1 MHAKSDSEVTSLP
14 GSSPPRSP
22 HGHHGI
28 LLRPPA
34 YYVQSPSRDSHDG
47 GDSKLSFQSTPLLS
61 PVGSP
66 LHPLA
71 TASATSDARSLT
83 SSLPPAT
90 ARKHHHH
97 HSRGARVQPQPAS
110 SPASVTTS
118 SHHSHNINDAYHKK
132 LLPTTIYEDEEE
144 YGRNRAKKSSSMA
157 AQIYTFLFVILACV
171 AFLFLFILFFW
182 LICRPSSPALSVKN
196 IVFHNLYVGQGADA
210 SGVPSML
217 LTVNSTVQIDY
228 ENRSRYFGAHL
239 DPLSV
244 DYRYSELTVAS
255 TEMDGYVQGKSS
267 RKVIPIG
274 VRALKVPLY
283 GASTI
288 SSEKKPSVPVTA
300 MVSVCSRYYIVGQ
313 IVKSRFC
320 TSIECNLDVSSS
332 SMALLNPI
340 KKACIYDPPLL

>member
-22 HGHHGI
+22 RHHGI

-71 TASATSDARSLT
+71 TASATSDTRSST
-83 SSLPPAT
+83 SSLPPVAVT
-90 ARKHHHH
+90 RKHQH
-97 HSRGARVQPQPAS
+97 HSRARVQPQPAGGT
-110 SPASVTTS
+110 SPTSVTTS
-118 SHHSHNINDAYHKK
+118 SNHSHSMSDAYNKK
-132 LLPTTIYEDEEE
+132 LLPSTIYEDEEE
-144 YGRNRAKKSSSMA
+144 YGRTASKSSSTA
-157 AQIYTFLFVILACV
+157 AQIYTILFVILSCV
-171 AFLFLFILFFW
+171 AFLFLFILMFW
-182 LICRPSSPALSVKN
+182 LICRPSSPVLSIKN
-196 IVFHNLYVGQGADA
+196 IVFHNLYVGQGTDA

-217 LTVNSTVQIDY
+217 LTVNSTVHLDY
-228 ENRSRYFGAHL
+228 ENRSRYFVAHL

-244 DYRYSELTVAS
+244 DFRYSVLSVAS
-255 TEMDGYVQGKSS
+255 TKMDGYVQGKSS

-288 SSEKKPSVPVTA
+288 SSATKPSVPVTA

-313 IVKSRFC
+313 MVKSKFC
-320 TSIECNLDVSSS
+320 TSIVCNLDVSSS
-332 SMALLNPI
+332 SMALLTSV